1 MSDSSTPPDAI
12 GVVIPTKRLRA
23 DGQRRALKDHDCRS
37 VIEAKGDKWWPTLM
51 RLVRPGVVVK
61 VQRIHLL
68 ADPSSLR
75 LPGGKYASVISRI
88 EAIEAKGGAIMDVDR
103 GWISTKKRDYSAM
116 LKAAAISI
124 KQGSREPTGR
134 KAGRPTAGEAL
145 AKHRPVIEAEW
156 HSRKHTTNKQAVAA
170 MIARGVP
177 STTTE
182 NIVWRAMKQWTGSGS
197 SGRAPGPRNR

>member
-1 MSDSSTPPDAI
+1 MSDLSTPPDAI
-12 GVVIPTKRLRA
+12 GVVIPTNRLRA
-23 DGQRRALKDHDCRS
+23 DGQRRALKDHGCRS

-61 VQRIHLL
+61 IQRIHLL

-134 KAGRPTAGEAL
+134 KAGRPTAAERL
-145 AKHRPVIEAEW
+145 AQYRSIVEHEW
-156 HSRKHTTNKQAVAA
+156 HSRKHATNAAAVQA

-177 STTTE
+177 AGTTA
-182 NIVWRAMKQWTGSGS
+182 NMVWRAMRQWTESGS
-197 SGRAPGPRNR
+197 SGRAPGPRK

>member
-1 MSDSSTPPDAI
+1 MIDLSTAPDAI
-12 GVVIPTKRLRA
+12 GVVVPTKRLTA
-23 DGQRRALKDHDCRS
+23 EGQRRAMRDHDCRS
-37 VIEAKGDKWWPTLM
+37 IIESKGDKWWPTVM

-61 VQRIHLL
+61 IQRIHLL

-88 EAIEAKGGAIMDVDR
+88 EAIEAKGGAVMDVDR

-124 KQGSREPTGR
+124 KQGSREPNGR
-134 KAGRPTAGEAL
+134 KAGRPLASERL
-145 AKHRPVIEAEW
+145 AKFRPIIEAEW
-156 HSRKHTTNKQAVAA
+156 HSRKHQTNELAVAA

-177 STTTE
+177 KTTTE
-182 NIVWRAMKQWTGSGS
+182 NMVWRAMVQWTGSGS

>member
-61 VQRIHLL
+61 IQRIHLL

-88 EAIEAKGGAIMDVDR
+88 EAILMAF
-103 GWISTKKRDYSAM
+103 
-116 LKAAAISI
+116 L
-124 KQGSREPTGR
+124 
-134 KAGRPTAGEAL
+134 
-145 AKHRPVIEAEW
+145 
-156 HSRKHTTNKQAVAA
+156 HT
-170 MIARGVP
+170 R
-177 STTTE
+177 
-182 NIVWRAMKQWTGSGS
+182 
-197 SGRAPGPRNR
+197 

>member
-23 DGQRRALKDHDCRS
+23 DGQRAALKDHDCRS

-61 VQRIHLL
+61 IQRNHLL

-156 HSRKHTTNKQAVAA
+156 MSRKHATNKQAVAA

-177 STTTE
+177 STTTQ

-197 SGRAPGPRNR
+197 SGRAPGPRK

>member
-23 DGQRRALKDHDCRS
+23 DGQRAALKDHDCRS

-61 VQRIHLL
+61 IQRIHLL

-156 HSRKHTTNKQAVAA
+156 HSRKHRTNFDAVFA
-170 MIARGVP
+170 MVQRGAP
-177 STTTE
+177 PTLTE

-197 SGRAPGPRNR
+197 SGRAPGPRK